1 MVGPVR
7 LLLFKQ
13 SRKKVRARLKQ
24 KKASWF
30 FDMIHLLLGEIVVDA
45 KIQTPVLSLC
55 PSCASYVA
63 IIVKTVYY
71 LNTKYLLKRYGV

>member
-1 MVGPVR
+1 
-7 LLLFKQ
+7 
-13 SRKKVRARLKQ
+13 
-24 KKASWF
+24 
-30 FDMIHLLLGEIVVDA
+30 MIHLLLGEIVVDA